1 VTTIASELPR
11 PPDIL
16 SNWLTVLLAMSC
28 GLIVANLYYA
38 QPLIGLIAADLG
50 LSPQSAGLIVT
61 VTQLGYGAGLLLVVP
76 LGDLVENRRL
86 VVGISSLGALALL
99 AAAFATHPLPF
110 LIAGLCIGFG
120 SVAVQILIPYA
131 GHLAPPEIRGRV
143 VGNVTTGLMIGVLLS
158 RPASSFIAAA
168 SSWHAVYKVS
178 ACGMIL
184 LALVLHRMLPQ
195 RYPTARLGY
204 GQLLASMMHMAR
216 TNVVLRRR
224 ALYQAALFGVFSMF
238 WTTAPL
244 LLAGPAFHLTQRGI
258 AMFALAGVAGAI
270 SAPLAGRV
278 ADRGWTRPATAAVML
293 LTASGFALTRLGVGV
308 LDRHRAAARGP
319 DLSRDRF
326 GIASAAS
333 AAPMSTCDIRDR
345 SRDPDIAKAHP
356 GYLLNRQQ
364 AATRRQRPAAAPPA
378 FRRASAAG
386 RRRTAPRAVAR
397 RATFATRLLRACGW
411 CPARW

>member
-1 VTTIASELPR
+1 MTTIASELPR

-16 SNWLTVLLAMSC
+16 SNWLTILLAMSC

-38 QPLIGLIAADLG
+38 QPLIGPISADLG

-61 VTQLGYGAGLLLVVP
+61 VTQLGYGAGLLLIVP

-86 VVGISSLGALALL
+86 VVGITSLGALALL
-99 AAAFATHPLPF
+99 AAAFVTHPLPF

-131 GHLAPPEIRGRV
+131 GHLAPSAIRGRV

-195 RYPTARLGY
+195 RLPTARLGY
-204 GQLLASMMHMAR
+204 GQLLESMMHMAR

-270 SAPLAGRV
+270 AAPLAGRV

-293 LTASGFALTRLGVGV
+293 LTAGGFALTRLVDFGSTLSMAVLVIAAIAIDFGVQANVV
-308 LDRHRAAARGP
+308 LGYRTLFAQGAESRGRLNGLYMTTFFLAGAAGSAIGGWAYANGGWA
-319 DLSRDRF
+319 LVSWI
-326 GIASAAS
+326 GIALPLAAL
-333 AAPMSTCDIRDR
+333 I
-345 SRDPDIAKAHP
+345 
-356 GYLLNRQQ
+356 YL
-364 AATRRQRPAAAPPA
+364 ATD
-378 FRRASAAG
+378 SE
-386 RRRTAPRAVAR
+386 
-397 RATFATRLLRACGW
+397 
-411 CPARW
+411 